1 MKAFRDSYGQTYE
14 SLGTLGERYKQL
26 PAGWK
31 FRVAELDRELVLAPT
46 KAGGTA
52 TVMQDEFEN
61 TFDYLGDGTA
71 NFLPVLDP
79 TALDVAT
86 SFHP

>member
-1 MKAFRDSYGQTYE
+1 MKAYRDSYGQTYD
-14 SLGTLGERYKQL
+14 SLSTLGEKYQRL

-31 FRVAELDRELVLAPT
+31 FRVAELDRDLILSPT

-71 NFLPVLDP
+71 NYLP
-79 TALDVAT
+79 
-86 SFHP
+86 